1 MSTKNIC
8 SSHRAAIEQAQS
20 DFDVWLM
27 HWELSSWRKIATSP
41 ATPEPGGF
49 LPSSW

>member
-27 HWELSSWRKIATSP
+27 H
-41 ATPEPGGF
+41 
-49 LPSSW
+49 